1 MNTIGRI
8 AIIGVGLLGGSIGL
22 ALKKRGWGGI
32 IKGIGRHEA
41 SLEKALAKGA
51 IDEAYLDVASGINQ
65 AELIIICTPANLVTS
80 MLDQIKTIR
89 KDQMV
94 VTDVAS
100 TKAQICDYAKRTWP
114 QPLQFIGSHPIAGSE
129 KYGPENASSDLYE
142 GSVVIVESMQDWHK
156 PEAYNLVCK
165 FWTFLGAIVHQLDPP
180 EHDIILARTS
190 HVPHI
195 AAAGL
200 ALLADIGKNVRPMLG
215 GGFRDTTR
223 IAAGSPAMWRDICL
237 TNSEAIGSALNA
249 YADKLKKAAEWIAAR
264 DPDSLERFFQDARD
278 SRKRLLEE

>member
-1 MNTIGRI
+1 
-8 AIIGVGLLGGSIGL
+8 
-22 ALKKRGWGGI
+22 
-32 IKGIGRHEA
+32 
-41 SLEKALAKGA
+41 
-51 IDEAYLDVASGINQ
+51 
-65 AELIIICTPANLVTS
+65 